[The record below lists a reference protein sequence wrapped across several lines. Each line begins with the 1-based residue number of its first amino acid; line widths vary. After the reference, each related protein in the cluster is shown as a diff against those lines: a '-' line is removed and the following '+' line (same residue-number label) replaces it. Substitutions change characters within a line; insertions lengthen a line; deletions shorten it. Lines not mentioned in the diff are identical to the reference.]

1 LNTEFLEINLN
12 AYDKLLSRLRFLN
25 KILPHNHE
33 VLLYLSRVPTNDKRL
48 HLATISQQTG
58 IDFGRFQFKS
68 DEQLEVVL
76 VKVIQKILC
85 HFATE
90 ENWHIRIVGVYTSNH
105 LNDDGSLN
113 TQNII
118 QTLVRLFENK
128 MTHSK
133 EEPEKF
139 VAQYLI
145 QCFQE
150 AHHRFTENGNFQ
162 LWITKEIFY
171 EFLLS
176 GSVDITEIPE
186 NVLLQKFER
195 VVQLLASN
203 NLCILHYGG
212 NHSNICVQFQFHNS
226 NNDKEI
232 FFWYPISNESERIQA
247 LEIRFPY
254 FTPLFDIINK
264 YFIYNIPPEFW
275 LQKSPS
281 TKVSDPGLTKEL
293 EYVLHQQLTVEINK
307 QLDSLLELRHKFNR
321 QCEENYNVIHT
332 FFWLLEEWVMGN
344 RLLGQLSETT
354 MGTVTHFP
362 RRKILHNIHDKQ
374 FLIEILQLRNTS
386 PLITLPNSNLTVICF
401 ELLMQSVK

>member
-1 LNTEFLEINLN
+1 
-12 AYDKLLSRLRFLN
+12 
-25 KILPHNHE
+25 
-33 VLLYLSRVPTNDKRL
+33 
-48 HLATISQQTG
+48 
-58 IDFGRFQFKS
+58 
-68 DEQLEVVL
+68 
-76 VKVIQKILC
+76 
-85 HFATE
+85 
-90 ENWHIRIVGVYTSNH
+90 
-105 LNDDGSLN
+105 
-113 TQNII
+113 
-118 QTLVRLFENK
+118 
-128 MTHSK
+128 
-133 EEPEKF
+133 
-139 VAQYLI
+139 
-145 QCFQE
+145 
-150 AHHRFTENGNFQ
+150 
-162 LWITKEIFY
+162 
-171 EFLLS
+171 LLS